1 MLDPVTLKLAGAKIV
16 GGFTCATVATLGI
29 QVAEAQ
35 SFIPS
40 ELLEGGA
47 WGTLVASLMYA
58 VVTLWRSNQ
67 AIQREIRD
75 NREKEIRES
84 QEREATVNRTNQE
97 LLTAIRNMDKD
108 K

>member
-1 MLDPVTLKLAGAKIV
+1 MLNPVTIKLAGAKIV
-16 GGFTCATVATLGI
+16 ASFSCATLAAMGI
-29 QVAEAQ
+29 QLAEVQ
-35 SFIPS
+35 SYIPS
-40 ELLEGGA
+40 EILEGGA

-67 AIQREIRD
+67 AIQKEIRV
-75 NREKEIRES
+75 NREKEIREG